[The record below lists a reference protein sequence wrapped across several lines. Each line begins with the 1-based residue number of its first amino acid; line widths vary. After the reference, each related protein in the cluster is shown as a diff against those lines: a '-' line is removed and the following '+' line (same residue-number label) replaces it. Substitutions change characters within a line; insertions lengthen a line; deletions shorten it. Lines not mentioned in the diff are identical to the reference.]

1 MLTSE
6 RKREEML
13 KFFLLPQ
20 GEAAFPIALIPC
32 PIDFGVQIY

>member
-13 KFFLLPQ
+13 ELFLLPQ
-20 GEAAFPIALIPC
+20 GEAAFPIQQR
-32 PIDFGVQIY
+32 VK